1 MSNNVMFVCERCG
14 FDTKYKSNLVC
25 HLNCKTP
32 CTVSGTNISREELI
46 EKLTKKEM
54 KEHSV
59 KCEDCN
65 KIVHKS
71 GIARHKKCCKGKHN
85 DAKDKEKDKTLEQLQ
100 QEVAELKQIVKDMQ
114 ASSSKTT
121 VNTNSNNTTNNTNN
135 TTNNIQNINI
145 IVNTF
150 GQEQLG
156 HLTPEFL
163 SNCIANPTKGFSKLI
178 ENIHY
183 NPDVPENHNLRFK
196 SSKRNTFERY
206 DNEDWHECDA
216 SNTLEELIRKGYRIL
231 NAHYA
236 EHFLTNPEIQD
247 NEITRRAYERFRF
260 LSDKQTQEYCAVKRD
275 LRVLVKDRTAFILV
289 APDVDGEVA
298 T

>member
-1 MSNNVMFVCERCG
+1 MFVCERCG

-121 VNTNSNNTTNNTNN
+121 VNTNSNNTTDYKITSTENLGLL
-135 TTNNIQNINI
+135 IYEL
-145 IVNTF
+145 F
-150 GQEQLG
+150 GIG
-156 HLTPEFL
+156 TKANLTIGGEFCRCDW
-163 SNCIANPTKGFSKLI
+163 CILCEWF
-178 ENIHY
+178 
-183 NPDVPENHNLRFK
+183 
-196 SSKRNTFERY
+196 
-206 DNEDWHECDA
+206 
-216 SNTLEELIRKGYRIL
+216 
-231 NAHYA
+231 
-236 EHFLTNPEIQD
+236 
-247 NEITRRAYERFRF
+247 
-260 LSDKQTQEYCAVKRD
+260 
-275 LRVLVKDRTAFILV
+275 FILFDLLPCV
-289 APDVDGEVA
+289 RRG
-298 T
+298 